1 MTSKSKGILARLK
14 RCERGN
20 VLPMMAAALVPILVT
35 IGGGVDYARASLAKA
50 KLQEAVDS
58 AALAGR
64 RGMSRDDIETAR
76 PHVEAFM
83 RFNYPDTTYGT
94 EKLKLTLTKPD
105 TGVVRVKADT
115 SIKTTLL
122 ALVGIDKFDISAI
135 GEATQ
140 NLDNVDIVL
149 VLDTTGSMNENLGGR
164 RKIEALKDAVRG
176 LYDELEPA
184 QTQLRAQNLRLRIG
198 VVPYSSTVNVGK
210 QLVAAGSMNV
220 RSRDAKY
227 FHWYNDRA
235 NNRDNWK
242 FGERT
247 YDLDAYI
254 RNSTFGTRNGHSNN
268 ANVRWKGCIE
278 ERGTIATIT
287 ANDSRNAPPD
297 GALDLDIDAIPG
309 WDERTKWQPY
319 VFDPLNGDPNSSCP
333 SEVTLLDE
341 LNSSDI
347 ERIVQGLDPQGSTYH
362 DIGMIWGARLISGG
376 GVFGSDN
383 PSTYNGRPV
392 NRHIIYMTDG
402 EMSAPVDSCARVFF
416 GYCLNSTANHSSAYS
431 GYGIEAFDRR
441 VGGVSNNDNNARHT
455 KRFMMACNAVK
466 SKNISVWTIA
476 FGTGNVDSLT
486 KCASNADQAYS
497 VDDSSDL
504 IERFAEIGRNI
515 GALRLSR

>member
-122 ALVGIDKFDISAI
+122 TLVGIDKFDISAI

-149 VLDTTGSMNENLGGR
+149 VLDTTGSMKESLGGR

-220 RSRDAKY
+220 RSKDAKY
-227 FHWYNDRA
+227 FHWYNDRS
-235 NNRDNWK
+235 NWK

-247 YDLDAYI
+247 YDLDGYI

-268 ANVRWKGCIE
+268 ANARWKGCIE

-287 ANDSRNAPPD
+287 ANDSRNAPPA

-309 WDERTKWQPY
+309 WDEKTKWQPY
-319 VFDPLNGDPNSSCP
+319 IFGSVGNHVAGRFR
-333 SEVTLLDE
+333 SEIESLHDL
-341 LNSSDI
+341 SSD
-347 ERIVQGLDPQGSTYH
+347 G
-362 DIGMIWGARLISGG
+362 
-376 GVFGSDN
+376 
-383 PSTYNGRPV
+383 PSQRSWNRVTELSVHRDLAGTQSHPV
-392 NRHIIYMTDG
+392 RQTM
-402 EMSAPVDSCARVFF
+402 
-416 GYCLNSTANHSSAYS
+416 
-431 GYGIEAFDRR
+431 
-441 VGGVSNNDNNARHT
+441 
-455 KRFMMACNAVK
+455 
-466 SKNISVWTIA
+466 
-476 FGTGNVDSLT
+476 
-486 KCASNADQAYS
+486 
-497 VDDSSDL
+497 
-504 IERFAEIGRNI
+504 
-515 GALRLSR
+515 